1 MTTPATSSS
10 VKLIEREDFLSAV
23 EPRRVMLLRMR
34 TETPG
39 IHMLGLFTDLN
50 EQYAILQ
57 EIGPQGVYGD
67 IAAAAANAPTGLRLA
82 YVIPCIECAPFSLPQ
97 NITKVKLPP
106 TLAELKSPPKN
117 FTEATPPPVTVDKK
131 TGFAVTS
138 TPARASQPPA
148 KNGTHAAEN
157 KPTPAHAA
165 APAPAPTPAPAP
177 KPEVKAPE
185 PVVESAKPA
194 PAETR
199 QPTGALAALG
209 LTLEKMQQAT
219 KSVESLQQ
227 RELELRRE
235 RAEFQE
241 SCAHRLLELESRELE
256 LTRRENEL
264 ALRIATLN
272 ELLLQID
279 SLRRANFGTD
289 ADA

>member
-1 MTTPATSSS
+1 MSTSHAPSS
-10 VKLIEREDFLSAV
+10 TKLIEREDFLSSV

-39 IHMLGLFTDLN
+39 IHMLGLFSDLN

-57 EIGPQGVYGD
+57 EIGPQGVYPD
-67 IAAAAANAPTGLRLA
+67 MAAAAANAPAGLRLA
-82 YVIPCIECAPFSLPQ
+82 YVIPCAECAPFALPP
-97 NITKVKLPP
+97 NTAKGKLPAS
-106 TLAELKSPPKN
+106 LSELKAPPKN
-117 FTEATPPPVTVDKK
+117 FSELAPTVTVDKK

-138 TPARASQPPA
+138 APTRPAQSAH
-148 KNGTHAAEN
+148 KNGGTTTSTTTE
-157 KPTPAHAA
+157 
-165 APAPAPTPAPAP
+165 
-177 KPEVKAPE
+177 
-185 PVVESAKPA
+185 AKPA
-194 PAETR
+194 PAVEKAEVMATAEPATATPK
-199 QPTGALAALG
+199 QEKPTDAPKQATGALAALG

-241 SCAHRLLELESRELE
+241 SCAHRLLELESREFD

-272 ELLLQID
+272 ELLIQID
-279 SLRRANFGTD
+279 TLRRVNLDPGSDT
-289 ADA
+289 